1 VLEGLLDLVGVAGIF
16 NLEVGQ
22 FEESLLTFGTLS
34 LQEVDKFVLGEVL
47 NVIWHLGELCIKE
60 KKDEVSLK
68 RSCQAENPRGR
79 INNQQSRV

>member
-1 VLEGLLDLVGVAGIF
+1 MLEGLLDLVGVAGIF

-47 NVIWHLGELCIKE
+47 NVIWHLGEL
-60 KKDEVSLK
+60 S
-68 RSCQAENPRGR
+68 
-79 INNQQSRV
+79 